1 MPRRGGWRTALTLAL
16 SSAAILVAAG
26 VWQALEHDRRR
37 ADIAAT
43 AAQSPAAAAG
53 AIARRFGAPEAV
65 CHPAEPRDDIDNLIS
80 ALFALER
87 FAVSPFEA
95 TVEGLAVRATRLG
108 LTPPDWSYGPGQ
120 IRLSRA
126 LSLSAGADGTRPRP
140 EAVAAALLE
149 PCAARRVA
157 RRLIATARGG
167 AVTEADE
174 GVLGRTEIIRLAAA
188 YNAQAAPADATAAL
202 AHSLF
207 NQIAYHLTLHY
218 RYESAGNVAAQIGT
232 FVAWSDGR
240 AEAVRE
246 TKCAADGALHAK
258 TFSK

>member
-1 MPRRGGWRTALTLAL
+1 MPRRGGWRIALTLAL

-37 ADIAAT
+37 ADIFAS
-43 AAQSPAAAAG
+43 AAQSPAAAAE
-53 AIARRFGAPEAV
+53 AIARRFGAHAAV

-95 TVEGLAVRATRLG
+95 TVEALAVRAAQLG

-126 LSLSAGADGTRPRP
+126 LSLSASADGTRPQP
-140 EAVAAALLE
+140 EEVAAALLE
-149 PCAARRVA
+149 PCAARHVA
-157 RRLIATARGG
+157 RRLIAAARGG
-167 AVTEADE
+167 AATADDE
-174 GVLGRTEIIRLAAA
+174 GVLARTEIIRLAAA
-188 YNAQAAPADATAAL
+188 YNAQAAPADANAAL
-202 AHSLF
+202 AHGLF

-218 RYESAGNVAAQIGT
+218 RYESGGDVAARIGT
-232 FVAWSDGR
+232 FVAWSDLR

-246 TKCAADGALHAK
+246 TKCAADGAFHAK
-258 TFSK
+258 TFTK